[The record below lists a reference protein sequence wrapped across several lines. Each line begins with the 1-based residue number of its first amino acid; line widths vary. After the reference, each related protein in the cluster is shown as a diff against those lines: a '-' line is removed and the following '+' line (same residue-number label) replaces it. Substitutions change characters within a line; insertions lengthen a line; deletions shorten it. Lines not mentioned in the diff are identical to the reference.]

1 MRSSILLTIP
11 LLALAAC
18 DSGDGETNNAASAN
32 AMNTL
37 DMNAMGDN
45 ASKPAEDVNAAAPAA
60 EGNVAKPAGEEPA
73 PADGNASKP
82 EGEGDSPPAEG
93 EAGDKPSQ

>member
-1 MRSSILLTIP
+1 MKSSILLALP

-18 DSGDGETNNAASAN
+18 DSGGEANNAASAN
-32 AMNTL
+32 VTNAL

-73 PADGNASKP
+73 PADGNGSKP
-82 EGEGDSPPAEG
+82 AGEGDTPPAEG